1 MNIKQQKLLQMK
13 RTFKKILPIV
23 LLLATAH
30 LFAQDG
36 DTEKKERKRYEFFRE
51 RNISKT
57 YPASGNTL
65 NIDNQFGE
73 VKITTWDKNEIKV
86 DIHIETSS
94 TQKELADKTFERI
107 DVTDKQDGKDIN
119 FKTIMNK
126 NGKDENTGCHNCS
139 NTMSIDYDIHM
150 PANNA
155 LNIEN
160 SFGSI
165 VIPDYTGPVSL
176 TNKYGSLKAGK
187 LSKPEKVWVE
197 FGSADLKSIGNIDL
211 TFKYSSVTIGSL
223 TGKSKLKFEFC
234 GYSKINLDNGL
245 TGLTVDDS
253 YSSVHLV
260 PAANLSATYNIST
273 SYGSVIDKTN
283 VGITRTDSPD
293 KYGADFNKHY
303 EGKSGTGT
311 IKIDIKSSF
320 GNVMIGEGTKADM
333 KEKKKVKS

>member
-1 MNIKQQKLLQMK
+1 MK

-23 LLLATAH
+23 LLLATAQ

-36 DTEKKERKRYEFFRE
+36 DTEKKEKKRYEFFRE

-94 TQKELADKTFERI
+94 TKKELADKTFERI

-126 NGKDENTGCHNCS
+126 SGKDENTSCNNCS
-139 NTMSIDYDIHM
+139 NTMSIDYDIKM
-150 PANNA
+150 PSSNA

-165 VIPDYTGPVSL
+165 ILPDYTGPVSL
-176 TNKYGSLKAGK
+176 SNKYGSLKAGK
-187 LSKPEKVWVE
+187 LSKPEKVVVE

-211 TFKYSSVTIGSL
+211 VFKYSSVTIGNL

-234 GYSKINLDNGL
+234 GYSKVNLDNSL
-245 TGLTVDDS
+245 TALTVDDS

-273 SYGSVIDKTN
+273 SYGSLVDKTN
-283 VGITRTDSPD
+283 IGITRTDSPE
-293 KYGADFNKHY
+293 KYGADLNKRY
-303 EGKSGTGT
+303 EGKSGSGT
-311 IKIDIKSSF
+311 AKIDIRSSF
-320 GNVMIGEGTKADM
+320 GNIMIGEGTKADM

>member
-1 MNIKQQKLLQMK
+1 MNIKQQKLQQMK
-13 RTFKKILPIV
+13 RTFKNILPIV
-23 LLLATAH
+23 LLFVTVQ

-36 DTEKKERKRYEFFRE
+36 DKEKKEKKRYEFFRE

-86 DIHIETSS
+86 DIHIESSS
-94 TQKELADKTFERI
+94 TSKEYADKTFERM
-107 DVTDKQDGKDIN
+107 DVKDNQEGKNIT
-119 FKTIMNK
+119 FKTTLGENK
-126 NGKDENTGCHNCS
+126 GDKIACHNCS
-139 NTMSIDYDIHM
+139 NSMSIDYDIHM

-165 VIPDYTGPVSL
+165 VIPDYNGVVSL

-187 LSKPEKVWVE
+187 LSKPEKVLVE

-223 TGKSKLKFEFC
+223 TGNSKLKFEFC

-245 TGLTVDDS
+245 TGLTVNDS
-253 YSSVHLV
+253 YSSIHLV
-260 PAANLSATYNIST
+260 PPANLSATYSIST
-273 SYGSVIDKTN
+273 SYGSLIDKTN
-283 VGITRTDSPD
+283 IGINRTDSPE
-293 KYGADFNKHY
+293 KYGPDLNKHY
-303 EGKSGTGT
+303 EGKSGSGT

-320 GNVMIGEGTKADM
+320 GNIMIGEGTKADM
-333 KEKKKVKS
+333 KGKKKVRT

>member
-1 MNIKQQKLLQMK
+1 MK

-23 LLLATAH
+23 LLLATAQ

-36 DTEKKERKRYEFFRE
+36 DTEKKEKKRYEFFRE

-73 VKITTWDKNEIKV
+73 VRITTWDKNEIKV

-107 DVTDKQDGKDIN
+107 DVTDKQEGKDIN

-126 NGKDENTGCHNCS
+126 GGKDENTSCKNCS
-139 NTMSIDYDIHM
+139 NTMSIDYDIHI
-150 PANNA
+150 PSNNA

-176 TNKYGSLKAGK
+176 SNKYGSLKAGK

-234 GYSKINLDNGL
+234 GYSKVNLDNGL

-283 VGITRTDSPD
+283 IGISRTDVPD
-293 KYGADFNKHY
+293 KYGDFNKHY
-303 EGKSGTGT
+303 EGKSGTGN

-320 GNVMIGEGTKADM
+320 GNIMIGEGTKADM
-333 KEKKKVKS
+333 KEKKKVRS

>member
-1 MNIKQQKLLQMK
+1 MK

-23 LLLATAH
+23 LLLATVQ

-36 DTEKKERKRYEFFRE
+36 DTEKKEKKRYEFFRE

-73 VKITTWDKNEIKV
+73 VRITTWDKNEIKV

-107 DVTDKQDGKDIN
+107 DVTDKQEGKDIN

-126 NGKDENTGCHNCS
+126 GGKDENTSCKNCS
-139 NTMSIDYDIHM
+139 NTMSIDYDIHI
-150 PANNA
+150 PSNNA

-176 TNKYGSLKAGK
+176 SNKYGSLKAGK

-234 GYSKINLDNGL
+234 GYSKVNLDNGL

-283 VGITRTDSPD
+283 IGISRTDVPD
-293 KYGADFNKHY
+293 KYGDFNKHY
-303 EGKSGTGT
+303 EGKSGTGN

-320 GNVMIGEGTKADM
+320 GNIMIGEGTKADM
-333 KEKKKVKS
+333 KEKKKVRS

>member
-1 MNIKQQKLLQMK
+1 MSIKQQKLLLMK

-23 LLLATAH
+23 LLLATAQ
-30 LFAQDG
+30 LFAQDV
-36 DTEKKERKRYEFFRE
+36 DKEKKEKKRYEFFRE

-57 YPASGNTL
+57 YTASGNTL

-126 NGKDENTGCHNCS
+126 GGKDENTGCKNCS
-139 NTMSIDYDIHM
+139 NTMSIDYDIHI
-150 PANNA
+150 PSNNA

-176 TNKYGSLKAGK
+176 SNKYGSLKAGK

-234 GYSKINLDNGL
+234 GYSKVNLDNGL

-283 VGITRTDSPD
+283 IGISRTDAPD
-293 KYGADFNKHY
+293 KYGDFNKHY

-320 GNVMIGEGTKADM
+320 GNIMIGEGTKADM
-333 KEKKKVKS
+333 KEKKKVRS

>member
-1 MNIKQQKLLQMK
+1 MNIKQQKLQQMK

-23 LLLATAH
+23 LLLATAQ

-36 DTEKKERKRYEFFRE
+36 DTEKKEKKRYEFFRE

-73 VKITTWDKNEIKV
+73 VRITTWDKNEIKV

-94 TQKELADKTFERI
+94 TQKDLADKTFERI
-107 DVTDKQDGKDIN
+107 DVTDKQEGKDIN

-126 NGKDENTGCHNCS
+126 GGKDENTSCKNCS
-139 NTMSIDYDIHM
+139 NTMSIDYDIHI
-150 PANNA
+150 PSNNA

-176 TNKYGSLKAGK
+176 SNKYGSLKAGK

-234 GYSKINLDNGL
+234 GYSKVNLDNGL

-253 YSSVHLV
+253 YSSVHLGTCLPTFLLLIIFQ
-260 PAANLSATYNIST
+260 PAMVQSS
-273 SYGSVIDKTN
+273 
-283 VGITRTDSPD
+283 
-293 KYGADFNKHY
+293 
-303 EGKSGTGT
+303 
-311 IKIDIKSSF
+311 IKPI
-320 GNVMIGEGTKADM
+320 
-333 KEKKKVKS
+333 

>member
-1 MNIKQQKLLQMK
+1 MEIQKKKK
-13 RTFKKILPIV
+13 RRDMSFSGKEIFQKRI
-23 LLLATAH
+23 LLLAT
-30 LFAQDG
+30 L
-36 DTEKKERKRYEFFRE
+36 
-51 RNISKT
+51 
-57 YPASGNTL
+57 L

-94 TQKELADKTFERI
+94 TKKDLADKTFERI
-107 DVTDKQDGKDIN
+107 DVTDKQEGKDIN

-126 NGKDENTGCHNCS
+126 NGKDENTSCNNCS

-187 LSKPEKVWVE
+187 LSKPDKVWVE

-211 TFKYSSVTIGSL
+211 TFKYSSVTIG
-223 TGKSKLKFEFC
+223 
-234 GYSKINLDNGL
+234 
-245 TGLTVDDS
+245 
-253 YSSVHLV
+253 
-260 PAANLSATYNIST
+260 A
-273 SYGSVIDKTN
+273 
-283 VGITRTDSPD
+283 
-293 KYGADFNKHY
+293 
-303 EGKSGTGT
+303 
-311 IKIDIKSSF
+311 
-320 GNVMIGEGTKADM
+320 
-333 KEKKKVKS
+333 

>member
-1 MNIKQQKLLQMK
+1 MK

-23 LLLATAH
+23 LLLATAQ

-36 DTEKKERKRYEFFRE
+36 DTEKKEKKRYEFFRE

-73 VKITTWDKNEIKV
+73 VRITTWDKNEIKV

-126 NGKDENTGCHNCS
+126 GGKDENTGCKNCS

-150 PANNA
+150 PANIA

-165 VIPDYTGPVSL
+165 LMPDYTGPVSL
-176 TNKYGSLKAGK
+176 VNKYGSVKAGK
-187 LSKPEKVWVE
+187 LSKPEKVVVE

-211 TFKYSSVTIGSL
+211 IFKYSSVTIGSL
-223 TGKSKLKFEFC
+223 TGNSKLKFEFC

-245 TGLTVDDS
+245 TALTVNDS

-283 VGITRTDSPD
+283 TITRTDSPE
-293 KYGADFNKHY
+293 KYGPDLSKRY
-303 EGKSGTGT
+303 EGKSGSGT

-320 GNVMIGEGTKADM
+320 GNIMIGEGTKADM
-333 KEKKKVKS
+333 KEKKKVRS